1 MRGRIKQHK
10 STILVINFLI
20 DTPCVNLVY
29 CLIFVACFRVGVVS
43 ERESEREDGREYYIF
58 SFLYPII
65 KFALGMLVSYYLHL

>member
-43 ERESEREDGREYYIF
+43 ERERGGMGESIIF
-58 SFLYPII
+58 FLSFILS
-65 KFALGMLVSYYLHL
+65 LNLHLECW